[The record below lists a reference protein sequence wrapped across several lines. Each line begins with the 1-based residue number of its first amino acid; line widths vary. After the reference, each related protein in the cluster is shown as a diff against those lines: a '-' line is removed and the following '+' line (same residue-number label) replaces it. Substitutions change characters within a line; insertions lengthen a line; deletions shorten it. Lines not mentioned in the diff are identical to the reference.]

1 LRTKI
6 AMWIL
11 FTPAPRP
18 DAPYWPGRRW
28 LAALDAIAW
37 PVGWVLV
44 VAQAPTP
51 MGISSA

>member
-1 LRTKI
+1 
-6 AMWIL
+6 MWIL

>member
-18 DAPYWPGRRW
+18 DAPHWPGRRW
-28 LAALDAIAW
+28 LAALDAFAW